1 MFAAENRPSA
11 PSRAA
16 ALVVLRPAAA
26 LSRAPLGSGAVV
38 QPVLLTIRNW
48 TPTESNIR
56 THQTHLIRKFKSVW
70 RALTELPDKLIP
82 SWLKIIQQSRRIWRQ
97 SLKKKKKHPAET
109 AENRKRNGYEWLRI
123 DTPKDDGQINQ
134 LLAFWVK
141 SDSIWG
147 RSSYSSWWVRMSSH
161 KSWWFFSRFSAVA
174 TSRAASPEFRFSFTL
189 ATQVNWMNNDT
200 ITRKVKKTKNNPTL
214 NSSENQSSI

>member
-1 MFAAENRPSA
+1 MNKIGTRWQIKQRVNDQTEVNVQNDDGILIHVLRRLGIRGMLLARTWPHQFDRLLCWRSADQMFAAENRPSA

-16 ALVVLRPAAA
+16 ALVVLRRAAA

-97 SLKKKKKHPAET
+97 SLKKKKKKKKKHPAEQQKIEKET
-109 AENRKRNGYEWLRI
+109 DTNG
-123 DTPKDDGQINQ
+123 
-134 LLAFWVK
+134 
-141 SDSIWG
+141 
-147 RSSYSSWWVRMSSH
+147 
-161 KSWWFFSRFSAVA
+161 
-174 TSRAASPEFRFSFTL
+174 
-189 ATQVNWMNNDT
+189 
-200 ITRKVKKTKNNPTL
+200 
-214 NSSENQSSI
+214 